1 MDDPDRYNP
10 AKFGLSTVPL
20 EHEPYGPIKPER
32 LVGANKGKVAVV
44 TGAGRGTFSADIIG
58 ELGQAADIK
67 TGIGR
72 AIALALA
79 NSGANLALLDLSLDR
94 QQETKTACQDFDGV
108 KVEAFQCDITNI
120 QAVRDT
126 FAAITKTL
134 GPVDIL
140 VNNAGVAYGKLA
152 FQETFE
158 QFWKAIEVNFKGSMA
173 CIYEVLPG
181 MRERKSGCII
191 SMASRAATV
200 DMAGGLSYNSSKA
213 AIARATSTLQEEF
226 EVEGLGDKVH
236 TYCLHPGAVWG
247 ALVTGKT
254 ALPVLTFPGT
264 SIVLFTVRVVWEREI
279 CADSCG
285 RKYNARSA
293 RANQADFQGCSG
305 TMRQHGN
312 VPCFRTSK
320 GVAWTLFRLQA

>member
-1 MDDPDRYNP
+1 M
-10 AKFGLSTVPL
+10 
-20 EHEPYGPIKPER
+20 
-32 LVGANKGKVAVV
+32 
-44 TGAGRGTFSADIIG
+44 
-58 ELGQAADIK
+58 
-67 TGIGR
+67 
-72 AIALALA
+72 A
-79 NSGANLALLDLSLDR
+79 NSGANLALLDLSVDR
-94 QQETKTACQDFDGV
+94 QQETKAACEKFQGV
-108 KVEAFQCDITNI
+108 KVEAYSCDITNV

-126 FAAITKTL
+126 FAAITNTL

-226 EVEGLGDKVH
+226 EVEGFGDKLH

-247 ALVTGKT
+247 ALVTGKY
-254 ALPVLTFPGT
+254 L
-264 SIVLFTVRVVWEREI
+264 R
-279 CADSCG
+279 
-285 RKYNARSA
+285 
-293 RANQADFQGCSG
+293 
-305 TMRQHGN
+305 HGPS
-312 VPCFRTSK
+312 PCFISLFGPTYGLLNPVRERKMMLTDLLSDTIENTTPEVQEQIK
-320 GVAWTLFRLQA
+320 PIFKDVPELCANTVTYLASGRAKALRGHYFDCRHDIERVCSFGHETLEKEGLYTLGVKFLPGYENEP

>member
-1 MDDPDRYNP
+1 MDDADRYNP

-32 LVGANKGKVAVV
+32 LVGANKSKVAVV
-44 TGAGRGTFSADIIG
+44 TGAGRG
-58 ELGQAADIK
+58 
-67 TGIGR
+67 IGR
-72 AIALALA
+72 AIAIALA
-79 NSGANLALLDLSLDR
+79 NSGAHLALLDLSVDR
-94 QQETKTACQDFDGV
+94 QQETKAACEKFEGV
-108 KVEAFQCDITNI
+108 KVEAFQCDITNV

-152 FQETFE
+152 SQETFE
-158 QFWKAIEVNFKGSMA
+158 QFWKAIEVNFKGAMA
-173 CIYEVLPG
+173 CIYEVLQT
-181 MRERKSGCII
+181 MRERRSGCII

-226 EVEGLGDKVH
+226 DVEGLGDKIQ

-247 ALVTGKT
+247 ALVTENTTPEVQEQIKPIFKDVPELCAYTVAYLASGRAK
-254 ALPVLTFPGT
+254 ALRGRYFDCRQDIERVCSFGHATLEKDGLYTLQVKFLPGY
-264 SIVLFTVRVVWEREI
+264 ENE
-279 CADSCG
+279 
-285 RKYNARSA
+285 
-293 RANQADFQGCSG
+293 
-305 TMRQHGN
+305 
-312 VPCFRTSK
+312 P
-320 GVAWTLFRLQA
+320 

>member
-1 MDDPDRYNP
+1 MDDADRYNP

-20 EHEPYGPIKPER
+20 EHEPYGPIKSER

-44 TGAGRGTFSADIIG
+44 TGAGRG
-58 ELGQAADIK
+58 
-67 TGIGR
+67 IGR
-72 AIALALA
+72 AISIALA
-79 NSGANLALLDLSLDR
+79 NSGANLALLDLSVDR
-94 QQETKTACQDFDGV
+94 QQETKAACEKFQGV
-108 KVEAFQCDITNI
+108 KVEAYSCDITNV

-126 FAAITKTL
+126 FAAITNTL

-226 EVEGLGDKVH
+226 EVEGFGDKLH

-247 ALVTGKT
+247 ALVTENTTPEVQEQIKPIFKDVPELCANTVTYLASGRAK
-254 ALPVLTFPGT
+254 ALRGHYFDCRHDIERVCSFGHETLEKEGLYTLGVKFLPGY
-264 SIVLFTVRVVWEREI
+264 ENE
-279 CADSCG
+279 
-285 RKYNARSA
+285 
-293 RANQADFQGCSG
+293 
-305 TMRQHGN
+305 
-312 VPCFRTSK
+312 P
-320 GVAWTLFRLQA
+320 